1 MKQKTFKPITNVR
14 VSFCGS
20 TLEKN
25 NGLQKEQKR
34 ALKEKQIPRT
44 DEGSTDRPRDVNVV
58 DMSKNFAGKHHNYH
72 GYHLVG
78 TPITTEDEASEKVDC
93 VKTAESGKDKM
104 KEVRL
109 CVAHREFLQDGRSS
123 SGGRPAA
130 TPYST
135 PRTRDNDN
143 ELVLTT
149 KLYPPTPEADEHPTQ
164 SDDVSTPTPS
174 KAIIGRFNPT
184 SKKKKKERCRVDS
197 ASTISSITVPSPR
210 SLLHPSIASI
220 HGKKENTSIL
230 SNFAILRCSDNK
242 GGTFGKLP
250 KNGAP
255 VKRNGQNKK
264 KGDKEKKIAVCKS
277 PESPVCRRT
286 TVELTDREVRGQKFK
301 MYDEMP
307 QRALQKRP
315 IRQVRE
321 RS

>member
-44 DEGSTDRPRDVNVV
+44 DEGSADRAQDVNVV

-78 TPITTEDEASEKVDC
+78 TPITTEGESSEKVDC

-230 SNFAILRCSDNK
+230 SNFAILRCSDNR

-264 KGDKEKKIAVCKS
+264 KGDKEKKNAVCKS